1 MNLPN
6 KLTIL
11 RMVLAPLFLAAA
23 LTSLPHRFLLAAIL
37 FAAASVTDFLDG
49 RLARKL
55 GQVTVFGQLIDTMAD
70 KMLITAALLA
80 FLVLGWCNVWIV
92 MTVLARE
99 FLITSLRLISATQ
112 GVVIPANAW
121 GKLKTASQMAFLLL
135 LLLAELNG
143 SLAWLREAQFALL
156 SNALLGLTAVFTLL
170 SGVVYVVQA
179 RRVINFKNLFS

>member
-6 KLTIL
+6 KLTVL

-23 LTSLPHRFLLAAIL
+23 LTSLPHRFLLAAVL

-55 GQVTVFGQLIDTMAD
+55 GQVTVFGQLIDAMAD
-70 KMLITAALLA
+70 KLLITAALLA

-92 MTVLARE
+92 MIVLARE

-135 LLLAELNG
+135 LLLLADLNG
-143 SLAWLREAQFALL
+143 SFAWLREAQFVLL

-170 SGVVYVVQA
+170 SGAVYVVQS
-179 RRVINFKNLFS
+179 RKVINFNV